1 MNRKETKEL
10 LEQLASGKLSA
21 EQDAAFQELLQQAD
35 KKEYLSV
42 LELWEEILI
51 QYPGAEIPDGA
62 LIQRIERSLDKEI
75 PVIRMYKK
83 EEKRAKPSGKT
94 YLAIAASL
102 FLLVSVGLFF
112 YNHQKQQ
119 PETKLASLELNDAA
133 PGGNRAILM
142 LADGKIINL
151 DSAKTGTLISQS
163 GLRIIKSKDGQLI
176 YNASPVSQDSPV
188 TYNTISTPRG
198 GQYRIN
204 LPDGSA
210 VWLNAVSTLKFPV
223 SFTGKERKV
232 ELSGEAYF
240 EITKDTG
247 KPFLVQSK
255 QQTVEVLGTHFNINS
270 YDDEQGVRT
279 TLLEGRVKVISS
291 SNQRQVILK
300 PGQQSQLEGSTFL
313 VKEVDAEESMAW
325 KNGFFV
331 FNAESIPSAMR
342 KIARWY
348 DMEIVYEGNVG
359 DQDLTGSVSRFQ
371 NVSEVLKMLKLT
383 GIVHFK
389 VEGRRITVIAN

>member
-21 EQDAAFQELLQQAD
+21 EQNAAFQELLQQAD
-35 KKEYLSV
+35 KKEYLSI

-62 LIQRIERSLDKEI
+62 LVQRIERSLDKEI

-83 EEKRAKPSGKT
+83 EEQRAKPSGKT

-102 FLLVSVGLFF
+102 FLLLSVGLFF

-119 PETKLASLELNDAA
+119 PETRPASLGLNDAA

-163 GLRIIKSKDGQLI
+163 GLRIIKTKDGQLI
-176 YNASPVSQDSPV
+176 YNASPVSQDSPI

-210 VWLNAVSTLKFPV
+210 VWLNAISSLKFPV
-223 SFTGKERKV
+223 SFTGKERNV

-247 KPFLVQSK
+247 KPFLVRSK

-279 TLLEGRVKVISS
+279 TLLEGSVKVISS

-348 DMEIVYEGNVG
+348 DMEIVYEGNIG